1 MLMRRHFV
9 SIVLLCAMPAA
20 HLLRAQASTESAPV
34 DNYLLE
40 ITQRWGKE
48 SALGDTRAVTL
59 PSDGLELRVWGG
71 YGLTATR
78 GIIIRRSLGAWRGW
92 AAEVHTCSLAVPIPV
107 ADTASEITAAKFRER
122 ARREC
127 GQEHADTLLGAS
139 IFSVDTL
146 ETHEI
151 RDAPALMRAWESAVK
166 AGALTL
172 PPEIKRSWVMLD
184 GFGYV
189 VEVRRGQQY
198 RASVIEHVQTPEAE
212 ADRQVQ
218 AVYRAV
224 LPLLQAAFRRSR

>member
-1 MLMRRHFV
+1 
-9 SIVLLCAMPAA
+9 MPSVV
-20 HLLRAQASTESAPV
+20 LLRAQARTESAPV

-40 ITQRWGKE
+40 ISQRWGQD
-48 SALGDTRAVTL
+48 SPLGDARTL
-59 PSDGLELRVWGG
+59 TLAPDGIELRVWGG

-78 GIIIRRSLGAWRGW
+78 GIIVRRNRGVWRGW
-92 AAEVHTCSLAVPIPV
+92 VAEVHTCSLAVPIPV
-107 ADTASEITAAKFRER
+107 GDTASEATAAVFRER

-127 GQEHADTLLGAS
+127 GRERKDSLSSGA

-146 ETHEI
+146 ETREI
-151 RDAPALMRAWESAVK
+151 RDPRALARAWENAVK
-166 AGALTL
+166 AGLLTL
-172 PPEIKRSWVMLD
+172 PPEVKRSWVMLD

-198 RASVIEHVQTPEAE
+198 RASVIEHVQKPEVE

-224 LPLLQAAFRRSR
+224 LPLMETGFRRPL